1 MSKKRYTKEEK
12 RFFNRVDKVERFFQ
26 KAFLDLESDTEV
38 VYLIVS
44 LDDYGHNLQEDR
56 QVLNYVTQEILKEEI
71 NKNYIV
77 VSFVEE
83 TEILLQRQRTNP
95 VYCSFD
101 ITKIRNTSNIGK
113 KVNKSGNIREG
124 KMLIVSISR
133 IDKLEEN
140 FNDYD
145 EFFL

>member
-1 MSKKRYTKEEK
+1 MSKKRYTEEEK
-12 RFFNRVDKVERFFQ
+12 RFFNRVDKVERLFQ
-26 KAFLDLESDTEV
+26 KAFLDLESDTEA

-44 LDDYGHNLQEDR
+44 LDDYGHNLQEDK

-145 EFFL
+145 ESFL